1 VRRSTR
7 VDWRFLLGIG
17 PESVVVAD
25 HVDETGG
32 PFVPALAPWVA
43 SVLVP
48 GPAARD
54 ADWVFVGAAH
64 GVAVDEARLRAAL
77 DMTRSGGRVVLTV
90 ENRYGLHWLADW
102 RPLRDGTAARASLH
116 SGYTRAKA
124 LLWRAGA
131 VDVRAYALLPHHE
144 APRAIIPVEP
154 PCPPTAQR
162 LALEQVWQR
171 ATPLG
176 AVARAL
182 LGLGVATGLMLR
194 MYPHYLLVGRKP

>member
-1 VRRSTR
+1 

-25 HVDETGG
+25 HVDEPDG
-32 PFVPALAPWVA
+32 PLMPALAPWVA
-43 SVLVP
+43 RVLSP

-54 ADWVFVGAAH
+54 ADWVFVGAASE
-64 GVAVDEARLRAAL
+64 AIVDEARLRAAL
-77 DMTRSGGRVVLTV
+77 DMTRSGGHIALAV

-102 RPLRDGTAARASLH
+102 RPPHDEMAGCAALR
-116 SGYTRAKA
+116 SGYTRARS
-124 LLWRAGA
+124 LLQRAGA

-154 PCPPTAQR
+154 PCPPVAQR

-176 AVARAL
+176 AAARAL
-182 LGLGVATGLMLR
+182 LGLGISSGLMRRL
-194 MYPHYLLVGRKP
+194 YPHYLLVGRKP

>member
-1 VRRSTR
+1 

-25 HVDETGG
+25 HVDEPGG
-32 PFVPALAPWVA
+32 LLMPALAPWVA
-43 SVLVP
+43 RVLAP
-48 GPAARD
+48 GPAASD
-54 ADWVFVGAAH
+54 VDWVFVGAADE
-64 GVAVDEARLRAAL
+64 AIVDEARLRDAL
-77 DMTRSGGRVVLTV
+77 HMTRSGGHVALTV

-102 RPLRDGTAARASLH
+102 RPSHDDMAARAALR

-124 LLWRAGA
+124 LLRRAGA

-154 PCPPTAQR
+154 PCPPIAQR

-182 LGLGVATGLMLR
+182 LGLCVATGLMRR
-194 MYPHYLLVGRKP
+194 MYPHYLLLGRKP